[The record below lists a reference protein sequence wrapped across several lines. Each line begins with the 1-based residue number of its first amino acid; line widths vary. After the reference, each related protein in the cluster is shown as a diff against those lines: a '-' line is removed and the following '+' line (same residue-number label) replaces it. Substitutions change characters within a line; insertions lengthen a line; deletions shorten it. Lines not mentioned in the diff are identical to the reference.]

1 VHFKNKMNQDTYS
14 VMPNKN
20 NCSPHV
26 GLFIT
31 CLIDLFR
38 PSIAWATIDLLKQ
51 AGCKVTVPQ
60 TQTCCGQ
67 PAYNSGANIQ
77 ARDLAKKLID
87 EFKEFDFIVV
97 PSGSCSGMIKQ
108 HFLEL
113 FKDDV
118 SWLKKATLISRKTYE
133 LTEFLIDVLDFKH
146 VHKGPRYCYK
156 VTYHDSCSGLR
167 ESNIKDQPRKL
178 LKQIDGLNLIEGKEA
193 ETCCGFGG
201 LFCMK
206 YPEISEKI
214 VDLKVDDIL
223 STKTE
228 LLLGGDLGCLMNIAG
243 RISRRGERVDVR
255 HVAEYLAGSIN
266 KPPI

>member
-1 VHFKNKMNQDTYS
+1 
-14 VMPNKN
+14 MPNTNKS
-20 NCSPHV
+20 SPHV

-31 CLIDLFR
+31 CLVDLFR
-38 PSIAWATIDLLKQ
+38 PSIAWATIKLLKQ
-51 AGCKVTVPQ
+51 SGCSVTVPQ

-67 PAYNSGANIQ
+67 PSYNSGANTQ
-77 ARDLAKKLID
+77 TRELAKKLIND
-87 EFKEFDFIVV
+87 FKEFDFIVV
-97 PSGSCSGMIKQ
+97 PSGSCSGMIRQ

-118 SWLKKATLISRKTYE
+118 FWLEKATNISRKTYE

-146 VHKGPRYCYK
+146 VQKASRHCSK

-178 LKQIDGLNLIEGKEA
+178 LKQISGLSLIEGKEA

-223 STKTE
+223 GTKAE
-228 LLLGGDLGCLMNIAG
+228 LLLGGDLGCLMNISG
-243 RISRRGERVDVR
+243 RISRRGEKVDVR
-255 HVAEYLAGSIN
+255 HVAEYLAGSID